1 MAVMMKLSKKVNKP
15 TPLNT
20 YGASDTRNTAS
31 YIQFLNSYY
40 YAPNTL
46 KYY

>member
-20 YGASDTRNTAS
+20 YGASDTRKHS
-31 YIQFLNSYY
+31 YIQLLNSYY
-40 YAPNTL
+40 YAQTH
-46 KYY
+46 

>member
-1 MAVMMKLSKKVNKP
+1 MAVMMKLSKKVNRP
-15 TPLNT
+15 TALIT
-20 YGASDTRNTAS
+20 YSASDTRKHN
-31 YIQFLNSYY
+31 YIQFLNGYY